1 MPKIKLSK
9 DATVEGKKYKAG
21 DTVNCTK
28 HTANHL
34 RTSGVVDTGKKVVK

>member
-9 DATVEGKKYKAG
+9 DAVVEGKKYKAG

-34 RTSGVVDTGKKVVK
+34 RTLGMVDTGKKATK